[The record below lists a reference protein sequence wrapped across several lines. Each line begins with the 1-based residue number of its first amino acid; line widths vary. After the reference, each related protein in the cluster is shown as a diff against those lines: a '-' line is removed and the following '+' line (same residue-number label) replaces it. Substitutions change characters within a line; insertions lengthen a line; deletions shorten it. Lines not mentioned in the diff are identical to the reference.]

1 MSSSFVVIRTWSRIA
16 TLFVGAIT
24 VLMIVGPTVA
34 HGGGTLQLSDALAGP
49 YRLTVWSSPEPVRM
63 GELHVTVGVGD
74 TNGLSVLDASVLVII
89 TPPNG
94 SGKPFS
100 DDATTSQSANKFNYE
115 VDFVLTS
122 PGIHEIT
129 VEVRGVEGE
138 GIGRF
143 DIEVLPLKVHEW
155 NRVILIGGGVVAS
168 LTWIFWKKRANLH
181 V

>member
-1 MSSSFVVIRTWSRIA
+1 MA
-16 TLFVGAIT
+16 TLLVTIIA

-34 HGGGTLQLSDALAGP
+34 HGGGTLQLSDTLAGP
-49 YRLTVWSSPEPVRM
+49 YRLTVWTSPEPVRM

-115 VDFVLTS
+115 VDFELIS

-138 GIGRF
+138 GFASF

-155 NRVILIGGGVVAS
+155 NRVVLIGGGVVAAVA
-168 LTWIFWKKRANLH
+168 WIVWRKRVNLH